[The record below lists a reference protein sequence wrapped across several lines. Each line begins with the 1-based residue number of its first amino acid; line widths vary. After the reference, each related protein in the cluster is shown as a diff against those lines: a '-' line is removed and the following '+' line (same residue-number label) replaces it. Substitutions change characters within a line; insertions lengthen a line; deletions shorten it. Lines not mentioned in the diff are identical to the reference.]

1 MATTMPESK
10 RSNEERLAAL
20 VGRNGDKP
28 PFEIP
33 PMRPIGDQVIVQRKP
48 ASDTTAAGLVLVNA
62 AKETPLIGTVIAV
75 GPGQLRGDRRDGQ
88 SERHPLQVKVGD
100 KVLLP
105 YGIPGVLLD
114 ERNEDSEIVVCPER
128 ALLAIFAESGA

>member
-1 MATTMPESK
+1 VSTKMPESK
-10 RSNEERLAAL
+10 KSSEPSTL
-20 VGRNGDKP
+20 VGRNGERP
-28 PFEIP
+28 PFAVP
-33 PMRPIGDQVIVQRKP
+33 TMLPIGEQVIIQRKP
-48 ASDTTAAGLVLVNA
+48 ASDKTPAGLVLVNA

-75 GPGQLRGDRRDGQ
+75 GPGQLRGDCKDGQ
-88 SERHPLQVKVGD
+88 TERYPMQVKVGD

-128 ALLAIFAESGA
+128 ALLAIFAQDAQ